1 MSKLEVINRSG
12 SPLKRATDGSAG
24 IDLSCS
30 YTEQPLGGPLV
41 VHTDICVAIPEGHV
55 GLLLPRSSLHQRG
68 WQLANTVGVIDSD
81 YRGEVLVKLVP
92 TIQPAICP
100 YPGERIAQLVIVPV
114 LQAVIVEVDK
124 LDETE
129 RGSGGF
135 GSTGK

>member
-1 MSKLEVINRSG
+1 MSKLEVINDSG
-12 SPLKRATDGSAG
+12 YPLKRATDGSAG
-24 IDLSCS
+24 LDLYCS

-55 GLLLPRSSLHQRG
+55 GLLLPRSSLPQRG

-92 TIQPAICP
+92 TI
-100 YPGERIAQLVIVPV
+100 LVIVPV